1 MLGQLHVEV
10 HLRVCLSPHSFCVCA
25 CVCTPH
31 ADGSLWA
38 NAREWRGEQNRVMDL
53 GAQGGSHHATE
64 PPSRAHTML
73 ENF

>member
-1 MLGQLHVEV
+1 MGLPVPPLFLC
-10 HLRVCLSPHSFCVCA
+10 LRV

-31 ADGSLWA
+31 ADDSLWA

-64 PPSRAHTML
+64 PPSRAHIML